1 VSTVVVQRPE
11 PEGVELSVVR
21 GPLRK
26 ASHNR
31 LYACVVGLWLLS
43 GIFLVPA
50 DEQAVVTRFGAVA
63 NPRVS
68 PGIHY
73 ALPWPIDA
81 VYKLKTHQLR
91 RTVIGGDIP
100 DTVLGRMPAAPSE
113 FLSGDQNLLNV
124 RVVVQYSVSQP
135 TDFLFQTEDVDR
147 AVEASVESELAH
159 RIAFTPVDKILT
171 TEKVATQND
180 VLGAAQRTLEE
191 YRSGVILSSVNI
203 ESVTPPP
210 EAAEAFRN
218 VAGARA
224 DAIRLVNE
232 AEGYANDLIPRA
244 RGEAV
249 RLEEQ
254 AQAYQAGRINRAA
267 GDAARFEAIA
277 SEYAKAP
284 KVTSTRAYVEAMEQI
299 LPKIKKLI
307 VDSHGEIDLTVV
319 GRDPNTTANPTGA
332 PQK

>member
-1 VSTVVVQRPE
+1 VSTLLLQRPE
-11 PEGVELSVVR
+11 AEGVELSVVR
-21 GPLRK
+21 NPVRK
-26 ASHNR
+26 ASHYR
-31 LYACVVGLWLLS
+31 LYLGVVGLWLLS

-50 DEQAVVTRFGAVA
+50 DQQAVVTRFGAVDS
-63 NPRVS
+63 PRVS

-73 ALPWPIDA
+73 ALPLPIDA

-100 DTVLGRMPAAPSE
+100 DTIVGRLPAAPSE

-147 AVEASVESELAH
+147 VVEASVESELAH

-180 VLGAAQRTLEE
+180 VLLAAQHTLEE
-191 YRSGVILSSVNI
+191 YRCGVILSSINI
-203 ESVTPPP
+203 ESVTPPS
-210 EAAEAFRN
+210 EAAEAFRS

-249 RLEEQ
+249 KLEEQ
-254 AQAYQAGRINRAA
+254 AQAYQTGRINRAA

-307 VDSHGEIDLTVV
+307 VDSNGQIDLTVV
-319 GRDPNTTANPTGA
+319 GRDQNTTSNPTGPA
-332 PQK
+332 QK